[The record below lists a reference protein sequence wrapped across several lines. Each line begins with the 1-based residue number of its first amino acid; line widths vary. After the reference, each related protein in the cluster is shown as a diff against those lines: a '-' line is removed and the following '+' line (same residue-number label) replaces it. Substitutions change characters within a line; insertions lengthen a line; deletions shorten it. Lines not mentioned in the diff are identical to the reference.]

1 MATGAS
7 GLSRFGK
14 GLVLELERAAL
25 GVACVLLAESRGGH
39 LWILANPD
47 LRTCDLE
54 HFWKTGFGCLLK
66 GQICLY

>member
-7 GLSRFGK
+7 GSSRFGNE
-14 GLVLELERAAL
+14 LVLELEGEAL
-25 GVACVLLAESRGGH
+25 GVACVLLAESRGVR

-47 LRTCDLE
+47 LRTCDRE